1 MGSARVSHTHTPRPR
16 LCCSFAAPAPPGTCT
31 GKRRCSMLKP
41 LAEAGKRS
49 TTTSASSALG
59 LSMPRRR
66 VREAPTRRLPKLRNG
81 GREKWLRTSTTG
93 PSSASSASSSPRR
106 AAQRRRVG
114 LAVELGSHSA
124 APEKKPAAMPE
135 AEPQSGTGSS
145 SPHGPGSASAP
156 SPPQPPRLR
165 SLVQM
170 RPPANPRA
178 DPLRLAPSP
187 RFSTNQ
193 RWAFYLNG
201 PTSPGHERGA
211 PARQREERPRSPRGA
226 GKGDGQR
233 QLGSAQELKSSSHVK
248 KEIKSS
254 KAKDFSK

>member
-1 MGSARVSHTHTPRPR
+1 MGSARVSHTHPHRPR
-16 LCCSFAAPAPPGTCT
+16 LCGSFAAPAPPGTCT
-31 GKRRCSMLKP
+31 GKRRRSMLKP

-106 AAQRRRVG
+106 TAQRRRVG

-124 APEKKPAAMPE
+124 APEKKPAAMPA
-135 AEPQSGTGSS
+135 AEPQSGT
-145 SPHGPGSASAP
+145 GSASAP

-165 SLVQM
+165 SPVQM

-178 DPLRLAPSP
+178 DPLRLTPSP
-187 RFSTNQ
+187 RFSANQ

-201 PTSPGHERGA
+201 PTSPAAGGA
-211 PARQREERPRSPRGA
+211 APVAPRSW
-226 GKGDGQR
+226 
-233 QLGSAQELKSSSHVK
+233 
-248 KEIKSS
+248 
-254 KAKDFSK
+254 